1 MIPHLYVHV
10 PFCPTICPYC
20 DFHVLE
26 RKNGLVEAYLH
37 QLEQD
42 ASQLV
47 AQHGASALKTLYVG
61 GGTPSFLRDAEL
73 EQLAHIIQKHFGWAS
88 LEATLEVNPGTVNA
102 ARAQHWHD
110 LGFTRVSVGVQSTQD
125 AVLKF
130 LGRTHNASQALTAL
144 ETLQS
149 TGFAVSAD
157 LITAVPN
164 QDLAKDIATLG
175 ALGLDHISCYTL
187 TIEEGTPFYKQGVK
201 VTEEAET
208 LALEIAE
215 PMLAEFGLARYEVSN
230 HAKKGFESKHNLAY
244 WQNNFYYGLGA
255 GAAGH
260 YPHQSEQHVA
270 SESVQHVAMRRT
282 NPFLHSWL
290 EGNRGEQE
298 LISRAEFITDALFN
312 GLRLRQGLN
321 IQELSSRAGLD
332 AKTHFATAFAVC
344 ENKGWLEWDAD
355 TVRCTKAGWWV
366 LNRVIS
372 EFLVEFIPAKD

>member
-20 DFHVLE
+20 DFHVVE
-26 RKNGLVEAYLH
+26 RKSGLVSAYLQ
-37 QLEQD
+37 QLELD
-42 ASQLV
+42 ASELIT
-47 AQHGASALKTLYVG
+47 QHGASALKTLYVG
-61 GGTPSFLRDAEL
+61 GGTPSFLRDTEL
-73 EQLAHIIQKHFGWAS
+73 EILADIIKKHFGWAS

-102 ARAQHWHD
+102 ARAKHWRD

-130 LGRTHNASQALTAL
+130 LGRTHNATQALTAL
-144 ETLQS
+144 ETLQN

-175 ALGLDHISCYTL
+175 ALGINHISCYTL

-208 LALEIAE
+208 LALETTE
-215 PMLAEFGLARYEVSN
+215 PMLAAFGLERYEVSN

-260 YPHQSEQHVA
+260 YPHQSEQFIA
-270 SESVQHVAMRRT
+270 TRRT

-290 EGNRGEQE
+290 EGNRGQPE
-298 LISRAEFITDALFN
+298 LISRADFVTDALFN

-321 IQELSSRAGLD
+321 IQEISSRAGLD
-332 AKTHFATAFAVC
+332 ARTHFAKAFAIC
-344 ENKGWLEWDAD
+344 ENKGWLEWDAG

-366 LNRVIS
+366 LNRVVS
-372 EFLVEFIPAKD
+372 EFLVEFIPTKD

>member
-1 MIPHLYVHV
+1 VIPHLYVHV

-26 RKNGLVEAYLH
+26 RRSGLVEAFLT
-37 QLEQD
+37 QLEVD

-47 AQHGASALKTLYVG
+47 VEHGAYALKTLYVG

-73 EQLAHIIQKHFGWAS
+73 EILVGIIKKHFGWAS
-88 LEATLEVNPGTVNA
+88 LEATLEVNPGTVSA
-102 ARAQHWHD
+102 ARAAHWWD

-130 LGRTHNASQALTAL
+130 LGRTHNARQALDAL
-144 ETLQS
+144 ETLQAA
-149 TGFAVSAD
+149 GFAVSAD

-164 QDLAKDIATLG
+164 QDLAKDIGTLG

-201 VTEEAET
+201 VTEEAESF
-208 LALEIAE
+208 ALETAE

-260 YPHQSEQHVA
+260 YPHPSEQFI
-270 SESVQHVAMRRT
+270 AMRRT

-290 EGNRGEQE
+290 EGNRGETE
-298 LISRAEFITDALFN
+298 LISRVEFITDALFN

-332 AKTHFATAFAVC
+332 AKTHFASAFAVC
-344 ENKGWLEWDAD
+344 ESKGWLEWEAD

-366 LNRVIS
+366 LNRVVS
-372 EFLVEFIPAKD
+372 EFLL